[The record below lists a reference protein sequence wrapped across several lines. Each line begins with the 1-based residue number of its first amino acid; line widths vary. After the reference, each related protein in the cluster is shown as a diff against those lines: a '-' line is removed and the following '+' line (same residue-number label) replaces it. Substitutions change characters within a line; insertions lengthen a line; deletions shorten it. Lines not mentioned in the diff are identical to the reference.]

1 VRTFVQTWLLLDY
14 HLLNGLIMFKLLKIK
29 AMRLMFY
36 ESFCVKIG
44 KLFVSNVHTFYFDVK
59 SALVD
64 QEDSPLLR
72 KMKN

>member
-1 VRTFVQTWLLLDY
+1 
-14 HLLNGLIMFKLLKIK
+14 MFKLLKIK